1 MRYNKHFVRT
11 CKRLLHIA
19 LLVATPHKCQ
29 TVIGLKQIS
38 FPIPN
43 KHLTLICII
52 YIIDKNCH
60 VIIIQMNSFGQTI
73 RSLRETENLLL
84 REVASA
90 IEIDQA
96 LLSKIERSERIAT
109 KKQVLALSDFFD
121 VDTKELLTLWLGEK
135 IAVEIEDEEVAH
147 DALRVAEETIKYR
160 TNQKEKNLH
169 V

>member
-1 MRYNKHFVRT
+1 
-11 CKRLLHIA
+11 
-19 LLVATPHKCQ
+19 
-29 TVIGLKQIS
+29 
-38 FPIPN
+38 
-43 KHLTLICII
+43 
-52 YIIDKNCH
+52 
-60 VIIIQMNSFGQTI
+60 MNSFGQKI

-121 VDTKELLTLWLGEK
+121 VDSKEMLTLWLGEK
-135 IAVEIEDEEVAH
+135 IAVAIEDEEVAH

-160 TNQKEKNLH
+160 NNPKEKNLH

>member
-1 MRYNKHFVRT
+1 
-11 CKRLLHIA
+11 
-19 LLVATPHKCQ
+19 
-29 TVIGLKQIS
+29 
-38 FPIPN
+38 
-43 KHLTLICII
+43 
-52 YIIDKNCH
+52 
-60 VIIIQMNSFGQTI
+60 MNSFGQKI

-121 VDTKELLTLWLGEK
+121 VDTKKLLTLWLGEK
-135 IAVEIEDEEVAH
+135 IAFEIEDEEVAH